1 MTFDV
6 WHIEG
11 YLVRID
17 TDEVW
22 ADTFAHWDTMLS
34 TDEAAAIATATVEA
48 LKRVCLEREW

>member
-6 WHIEG
+6 WNTEG

-17 TDEVW
+17 TDDVW